1 MTPSLGGSSI
11 PWRRESVCKWRRA
24 ESNKLCTER
33 SQMDPVVRPAT
44 QADAQDLKDLDTMVP
59 IDPAR
64 AEAIDR
70 WLRDDPVLVAE
81 VDGQVVGYGVLDH
94 GFFGQSNVAM
104 LMVHR
109 DYRGRRIGELIL
121 RRLEELGDTP
131 KFYVTT
137 NQSNHRMQRLLSRM
151 GYRPGG
157 YIHELDPGD
166 PELVF
171 VKDIETTRQSH

>member
-1 MTPSLGGSSI
+1 MEPLI
-11 PWRRESVCKWRRA
+11 RRG
-24 ESNKLCTER
+24 
-33 SQMDPVVRPAT
+33 T
-44 QADAQDLKDLDTMVP
+44 QADAPILKDLDTMVP

-64 AEAIDR
+64 GESIDQ
-70 WLRDDPVLVAE
+70 WLREDPVLVAE
-81 VDGQVVGYGVLDH
+81 VDGRVVGYGVFDH

-104 LMVHR
+104 LMIHR
-109 DYRGRRIGELIL
+109 EFRGRKLGEQLL
-121 RRLEELGDTP
+121 RKLEELGDTP
-131 KFYVTT
+131 KFFVTT

-171 VKDIETTRQSH
+171 VKNIRML

>member
-1 MTPSLGGSSI
+1 MVSRSAE
-11 PWRRESVCKWRRA
+11 RREQLEEDLMQPRIRRG
-24 ESNKLCTER
+24 T
-33 SQMDPVVRPAT
+33 P
-44 QADAQDLKDLDTMVP
+44 ADAAALRGLDTTLPV
-59 IDPAR
+59 DPAR
-64 AEAIDR
+64 AVAIDR
-70 WLRDDPVLVAE
+70 WLTNDHVVVADL
-81 VDGQVVGYGVLDH
+81 DGRVVGYGVFDH
-94 GFFGQSNVAM
+94 GFFGQSNVSM

-109 DYRGRRIGELIL
+109 DYRGQRIGEHIL
-121 RRLEELGDTP
+121 RRLEALGDTP

-171 VKDIETTRQSH
+171 VKDIEIGHQGGRSTAP

>member
-1 MTPSLGGSSI
+1 MS
-11 PWRRESVCKWRRA
+11 ESADGALIRVG
-24 ESNKLCTER
+24 ER
-33 SQMDPVVRPAT
+33 
-44 QADAQDLKDLDTMVP
+44 ADASELKALDTAAR
-59 IDPAR
+59 IDPGR
-64 AEAIDR
+64 AASIDR

-81 VDGQVVGYGVLDH
+81 IGGRVVGYGVFDH

-104 LMVHR
+104 LMIHE
-109 DYRGRRIGELIL
+109 DFRGRRLGEVML

-137 NQSNHRMQRLLSRM
+137 NQSNHRMQRLLARM

-171 VKDIETTRQSH
+171 VKDVKAARGDVGGSP